1 MPDDLRALVMAGAV
15 ERVRPKIRR
24 AAEAI
29 WSFFKSR
36 KRAASHRPVQLSNR
50 T

>member
-1 MPDDLRALVMAGAV
+1 MPDDLCALVMAGAI
-15 ERVRPKIRR
+15 ERVRPKKGR
-24 AAEAI
+24 AVEAI

-36 KRAASHRPVQLSNR
+36 KRAAPHRSVQLSNR